1 MSANITSSY
10 PLEISSEDIP
20 LLSADPELKA
30 RGIANASL
38 FEFQALMNDKVEPNM
53 MKWCWHSW

>member
-38 FEFQALMNDKVEPNM
+38 FEFQALMNDNVKPNM